1 MNDFFIK
8 KKKTKTIEKRKGV
21 LRTQKK
27 SIKNKKEKYEEKAR
41 SQGLDSQVTSMQVP
55 IIK

>member
-27 SIKNKKEKYEEKAR
+27 SIKNKKEKNEEKAR